1 LAHKH
6 LTQQNRYHIYA
17 LKKAGNNNSEI
28 AKDLGVDKST
38 ISRELSRN
46 SGQKGYR
53 PAQAN
58 DLACLRKENAST
70 PSKMTVELMM
80 IITHYL
86 EEKWSP
92 EQISGWLLKNKNISI
107 SHESIYQFILA
118 DKISGGTLWLNL
130 RWQKKRKKRYGTK
143 SHDRR
148 GQIKNKVSIEK
159 RPKIVDKKIR
169 IGDWEGDLVIGKNH
183 KKALVTL
190 VDRKS
195 KKVKIAKVESKNAVV
210 VRTAICNL
218 LKNETVFTATFDNGK
233 EFTQHEL
240 IAKKLEVKV
249 YFAHPYSSWER
260 GLNENTNGLIRQY
273 FSKGSSFENITDKDV
288 QFAEDALNNRPRKT
302 LGFCTPNEIYSGEK
316 RIRVT

>member
-1 LAHKH
+1 MSGH
-6 LTQQNRYHIYA
+6 LTQEDRYHIYA
-17 LKKAGNNNSEI
+17 LKKVGKNQTEI
-28 AKDLGVDKST
+28 ANEIEKDKST
-38 ISRELSRN
+38 ISRELRRN
-46 SGQKGYR
+46 TGNRGYR
-53 PAQAN
+53 PNQAHE
-58 DLACLRKENAST
+58 LACIRREEAST
-70 PSKMTVELMM
+70 PLKMTVELMI

-92 EQISGWLLKNKNISI
+92 EQISGWLLKNNNIRI

-118 DKISGGTLWLNL
+118 DKKSGGTLWTHL

-218 LKNETVFTATFDNGK
+218 LKNETVFTTTLDNGK

-240 IAKKLEVKV
+240 IAKKLAIKV

-273 FSKGSSFENITDKDV
+273 FSKGSSFENITDEDV

-302 LGFCTPNEIYSGEK
+302 LGFCTPNEIYSGKK
-316 RIRVT
+316 RTRVT